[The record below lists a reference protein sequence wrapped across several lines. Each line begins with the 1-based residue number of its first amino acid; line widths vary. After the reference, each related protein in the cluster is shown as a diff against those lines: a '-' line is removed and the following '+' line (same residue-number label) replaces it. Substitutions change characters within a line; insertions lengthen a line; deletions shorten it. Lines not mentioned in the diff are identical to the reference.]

1 MSKKQHKAGVDEA
14 FLVKRHLKLE
24 GEGDVPWEQIEQEL
38 DQLVGIDEVRLLKDE
53 YTITIAYDASY
64 RDLEDIEKILDA
76 HFIHTAEDW
85 WTRTKKSWYE
95 FTEDNIKAN
104 IKHKP
109 WSCHS
114 RNDTDS
120 GKSQSHR

>member
-1 MSKKQHKAGVDEA
+1 MSKKVHKASVDKT

-24 GEGDVPWEQIEQEL
+24 GEGDVPWDQIEIEI
-38 DQLVGIDEVRLLKDE
+38 DQVMGIDEIHLVKDKHA
-53 YTITIAYDASY
+53 ITVAYDASY
-64 RDLEDIEKILDA
+64 KSLEDIEKILDK

-95 FTEDNIKAN
+95 YTDGNIKDN
-104 IKHKP
+104 IKHKD

-114 RNDTDS
+114 GGAPNRP
-120 GKSQSHR
+120 KK